1 MRFLFRFLLIAICCW
16 LIPCFCCDV
25 PVACPLL
32 CLMLVLRGRKSS
44 TSGADV
50 VRQSVTMNRH
60 RGTQTRL
67 GGCLHIGAHSSCQ
80 PVQASPFA
88 SAAWHAALLSAPPP
102 AARAFAGA
110 PVSRQDPATISVPET
125 VNSKLAGACHK
136 HNPASHLRGNIRTSA
151 VQATRGHLCCCE
163 LCLPLVLFIYPL

>member
-1 MRFLFRFLLIAICCW
+1 MRFLFRFLLIVICCW
-16 LIPCFCCDV
+16 LIPCFRCDV

-32 CLMLVLRGRKSS
+32 CLLLVLRGK
-44 TSGADV
+44 SGAV
-50 VRQSVTMNRH
+50 WQSVTMSRD

-110 PVSRQDPATISVPET
+110 PVRV
-125 VNSKLAGACHK
+125 
-136 HNPASHLRGNIRTSA
+136 RTS
-151 VQATRGHLCCCE
+151 QQYQSQR
-163 LCLPLVLFIYPL
+163 P